1 MDARR
6 TARVAEAIRQE
17 LAQIIGYEM
26 SDPRVAAV
34 IVTGVAVSRDL
45 RRAQVRVA
53 GGGGDRQ
60 LGAALAALEGAR
72 HWIRRELAGRLR
84 LWRIPEFHFQ
94 ADAGAGGPAGAQT
107 NAPGERAP
115 SG

>member
-17 LAQIIGYEM
+17 LAEIIGYEM

-34 IVTGVAVSRDL
+34 TVTDVAVSRDL
-45 RRAQVRVA
+45 RLAQVRVA
-53 GGGGDRQ
+53 TGGGESQ
-60 LGAALAALEGAR
+60 LRAAVAALEGAR

-84 LWRIPEFHFQ
+84 LWRIPEFHFR
-94 ADAGAGGPAGAQT
+94 ADAEAGGPAGART
-107 NAPGERAP
+107 ETPGERGP
-115 SG
+115 GG

>member
-6 TARVAEAIRQE
+6 AARVAAAIRQE
-17 LAQIIGYEM
+17 LAEIIGYEM
-26 SDPRVAAV
+26 EDPRVAEV
-34 IVTGVAVSRDL
+34 TVTGVEVSRDL
-45 RRAQVRVA
+45 RLAQVRVA
-53 GGGGDRQ
+53 AGGDADQQR
-60 LGAALAALEGAR
+60 AAVAALEGAR